1 MGGIPAGL
9 NGAVLVAGHVHDH
22 GTGLHQ
28 LQVLTIDNVI
38 LAVLG
43 PQDAVDDD
51 VGLPQALLQIG
62 AVGDH
67 VGDVGGGGLLGGQ
80 HGVHVDIQNT
90 HLVAEGGSQLGSAGT
105 HHAAAQHGDDG
116 GLHAGDVGQQL
127 AGAAVDGLGKVQGR
141 QEAALTGQLTHGA
154 QQGELTLLVL
164 HILIGH
170 GGDVAVQQGVRL
182 VGVSVGV
189 DVGEED
195 LVLVHPL
202 ELLGEQLLDLVVQ
215 VGFLPDGVGVG
226 DDSAGS
232 LILRIAE
239 TAAYAGA
246 GFHVHG
252 VTVTH
257 DLMHG
262 GGYGRH
268 TVFITLDFL
277 QYSNDHFCYL
287 TFKNKATKS
296 ITVKQMQII

>member
-1 MGGIPAGL
+1 M
-9 NGAVLVAGHVHDH
+9 
-22 GTGLHQ
+22 
-28 LQVLTIDNVI
+28 
-38 LAVLG
+38 
-43 PQDAVDDD
+43 
-51 VGLPQALLQIG
+51 
-62 AVGDH
+62 
-67 VGDVGGGGLLGGQ
+67 
-80 HGVHVDIQNT
+80 
-90 HLVAEGGSQLGSAGT
+90 
-105 HHAAAQHGDDG
+105 
-116 GLHAGDVGQQL
+116 
-127 AGAAVDGLGKVQGR
+127 QGR

-215 VGFLPDGVGVG
+215 VGLLPDGVGVG

-246 GFHVHG
+246 GLHVHG

-262 GGYGRH
+262 SRH
-268 TVFITLDFL
+268 CRYTVFIALDFL
-277 QYSNDHFCYL
+277 QYSDDHFL
-287 TFKNKATKS
+287 LPHFQK
-296 ITVKQMQII
+296 